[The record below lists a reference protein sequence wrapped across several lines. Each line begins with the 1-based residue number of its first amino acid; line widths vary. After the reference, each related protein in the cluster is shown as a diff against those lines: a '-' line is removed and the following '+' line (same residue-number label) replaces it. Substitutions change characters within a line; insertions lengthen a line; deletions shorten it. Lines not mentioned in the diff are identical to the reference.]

1 MDRSPHL
8 FATDSYE
15 DITEQLRAAA
25 KAMEQGSVALAPG
38 MRMHDA
44 LPAFQIGSEKVDTG
58 SPNNFKTLASEIEAA
73 RSKFPIDSNESNL
86 CAFADALS
94 RAEMAWQAGYSPV
107 QTVLSCLA
115 VEDMLNQLQKDPNY
129 VTDLLELAEKD
140 ESTHGFGFIANVYV
154 LSVILTVGVAV
165 EQANQST
172 VIYPEE
178 DLHTTRPWLH
188 LVERIGG
195 VQLVTEKLE
204 KCYKLAS
211 SLGYAELVKRINLRQ
226 TWINILKQRIPKKTV
241 HLDKMLVS
249 LDEVFPKESSA
260 KDSAEPSA
268 WFSSGC
274 QVRLDM
280 ECLRLDTV
288 FYSTE
293 QAREMWLEIV
303 EGIRRC
309 VPVYNVQ
316 RSVDLLGFFLQF
328 SLRQEP
334 AIVRAMLKIMVQP
347 GQFLGQ
353 SLKQWVIKDVS
364 ETSPPFDHS
373 VLKTKPVERFLGQAG
388 LCYVDILTTFC
399 MNRCRIREG
408 LSALIIAFDS
418 LQVAASSVGDADTAT
433 TLASWVYFRKL
444 QVMLWVVLLGFE
456 TKVVSYREQGYA
468 NWYAFRLSNH
478 LLAHLGRM
486 RRAFELHGN
495 NARESPGYG
504 FLMALELESQTLS
517 QLLTA
522 EYMLYIA
529 LHKGVSPPSPIAA
542 NGPSEEMLYGLRFQ
556 MFQTIGVP
564 TLPTLAEYKVEYEAL
579 DVETALRGSANASKS
594 VRGLLA
600 TLGPL
605 AAENPEIP
613 KLKKSALGLAVAVS
627 CIIRG
632 QVYTGLDTDG
642 YHAYFPVP
650 KIAQP
655 AEK

>member
-58 SPNNFKTLASEIEAA
+58 SPANFKTLASEIEAA
-73 RSKFPIDSNESNL
+73 RSKFPIDQTESNL

-94 RAEMAWQAGYSPV
+94 RAEMAWHAGYSPV
-107 QTVLSCLA
+107 QSVLSCLA
-115 VEDMLNQLQKDPNY
+115 VEDMLNQLQKDPQY
-129 VTDLLELAEKD
+129 VVNLLELAEKD
-140 ESTHGFGFIANVYV
+140 EKASGLSFVANVYT
-154 LSVILTVGVAV
+154 LSVILTVSIAV
-165 EQANQST
+165 EQANLST

-178 DLHTTRPWLH
+178 DLHSTRPWLH
-188 LVERIGG
+188 LVEPIGG
-195 VQLVTEKLE
+195 IQMVTEKLE
-204 KCYKLAS
+204 RCYKLAS
-211 SLGYAELVKRINLRQ
+211 SLGYGELVKRINLRQ

-249 LDEVFPKESSA
+249 LDEVFPEQDEAS
-260 KDSAEPSA
+260 EHPSEDPSGPNV
-268 WFSSGC
+268 WFSAGC

-288 FYSTE
+288 SYTSK
-293 QAREMWLEIV
+293 QARSTWIEIV

-328 SLRQEP
+328 SLRQEQ

-353 SLKQWVIKDVS
+353 SFKQWVIKDVS
-364 ETSPPFDHS
+364 ETSPPFDNA
-373 VLKTKPVERFLGQAG
+373 VFKAKPVERFLGQAA

-418 LQVAASSVGDADTAT
+418 LQVAASSVGEADTAT

-456 TKVVSYREQGYA
+456 TKVVSYREQGYT

-495 NARESPGYG
+495 KARESPGYG
-504 FLMALELESQTLS
+504 FLMALELESQTLA

-613 KLKKSALGLAVAVS
+613 KLKKSALGLSVAVS
-627 CIIRG
+627 CLIRG
-632 QVYTGLDTDG
+632 QVYAGLDTEG

-650 KIAQP
+650 KIA
-655 AEK
+655 